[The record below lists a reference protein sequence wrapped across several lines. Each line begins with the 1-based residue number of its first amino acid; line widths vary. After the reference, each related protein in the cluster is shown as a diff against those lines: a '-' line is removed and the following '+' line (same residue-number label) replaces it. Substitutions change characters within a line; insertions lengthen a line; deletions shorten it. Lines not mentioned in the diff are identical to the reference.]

1 MRMSL
6 DVLWILLTAAVLA
19 LTLAVARL
27 TRTVALALQRLDELG
42 RFRAETPRQRSTF
55 DVH

>member
-1 MRMSL
+1 MSL